1 MKRIEVTYSTMG
13 QSSPASA
20 GEGGWYKFRKDPNWP
35 ADRSRYEDGG
45 DLACKRA
52 ANAGGAVGAEARRKR
67 LAEFTAALAE
77 LGEPDP
83 AEAPNAKVIEA
94 GKQVGVR
101 AKTAKSY
108 RTAIR
113 QQRQR
118 EKAAP

>member
-1 MKRIEVTYSTMG
+1 MRSITVTASTLG
-13 QSSPASA
+13 QGNPAHVD
-20 GEGGWYKFRKDPNWP
+20 ERKNYKFRKDPNWP
-35 ADRSRYEDGG
+35 EDRSRYEDGG

-67 LAEFTAALAE
+67 LLEFTDALAR

-83 AEAPNAKVIEA
+83 AEAPNAKVVEA
-94 GKQVGVR
+94 GRQVGVR